1 MPYSKS
7 QKTHSLKQNI
17 FLQVME
23 VPGYMA
29 KKEQESVPD
38 DHKAAKNE
46 YAMISV
52 HLLHTLYTHTVMW

>member
-17 FLQVME
+17 FLQVMD
-23 VPGYMA
+23 VPGYKA

-38 DHKAAKNE
+38 DHRATKKE
-46 YAMISV
+46 YAMTSV
-52 HLLHTLYTHTVMW
+52 HLLHTLYTHIVM

>member
-7 QKTHSLKQNI
+7 QKTHGPKQNI

-29 KKEQESVPD
+29 KKEQESVTD
-38 DHKAAKNE
+38 DHTAAKKE
-46 YAMISV
+46 YAMTSI
-52 HLLHTLYTHTVMW
+52 HLLHTLYTHIVM

>member
-7 QKTHSLKQNI
+7 QNTHSLKQNI

-38 DHKAAKNE
+38 DNRAAKKE
-46 YAMISV
+46 YAITSV
-52 HLLHTLYTHTVMW
+52 HLLHTLYTHNVM

>member
-7 QKTHSLKQNI
+7 QKTYSLKQNT

-23 VPGYMA
+23 VAGYMA

-38 DHKAAKNE
+38 DHRAAKK
-46 YAMISV
+46 AHAITSG
-52 HLLHTLYTHTVMW
+52 HLLHTLYTHIVM